1 MNEQEILRNKALLS
15 AAAYTDFFDK
25 NGQKIDFD
33 NADLHGALGKYSKF
47 TLDDIKYFTTN
58 FEVLHQQLE
67 TPRGFSAALIKDKR
81 TGQLT
86 LAIRGTQETVDFVQD
101 INLVNSGLA
110 VDQLVDATN
119 YLSKLMTPIG
129 QKYQHLQVTYRM
141 RGYQGIMLS
150 SDKYLITVSRYE
162 DGLGLIS
169 GNIDLSG
176 HSLAHSIAISLST
189 IFKNIGT
196 VSGFNG
202 AGAMLSENSKILK
215 KIASLSGQQ
224 FDLDRGVAKATNYVG
239 EGPRIIAGTVAYS
252 QNGHIVVLKTG
263 SSAHGIRTILDYFE
277 YRNSYTTK
285 GNSITVNNSFELIK
299 NTDLNRKSIIDSGKD
314 IAFSSNA
321 LSFVTEREALNADA
335 KRNGGVANTLNTAR
349 YYVALDGF
357 RVANYNESS
366 DPLADYVKKAG
377 NNGGTALQNA
387 AIRVNSASGWAS
399 RRLPIDPLVIDL
411 NGDGIKLTRYTDTPI
426 LFDIDNDGG
435 SLEQTGWFSA
445 TDGVLVRD
453 INNNGKIDNIAEMF
467 SEYYGGKAGSQGES
481 GEKRY
486 MNGFEALQ

>member
-1 MNEQEILRNKALLS
+1 M
-15 AAAYTDFFDK
+15 
-25 NGQKIDFD
+25 
-33 NADLHGALGKYSKF
+33 
-47 TLDDIKYFTTN
+47 
-58 FEVLHQQLE
+58 
-67 TPRGFSAALIKDKR
+67 
-81 TGQLT
+81 
-86 LAIRGTQETVDFVQD
+86 
-101 INLVNSGLA
+101 
-110 VDQLVDATN
+110 
-119 YLSKLMTPIG
+119 
-129 QKYQHLQVTYRM
+129 
-141 RGYQGIMLS
+141 
-150 SDKYLITVSRYE
+150 
-162 DGLGLIS
+162 
-169 GNIDLSG
+169 
-176 HSLAHSIAISLST
+176 
-189 IFKNIGT
+189 
-196 VSGFNG
+196 
-202 AGAMLSENSKILK
+202 
-215 KIASLSGQQ
+215 
-224 FDLDRGVAKATNYVG
+224 
-239 EGPRIIAGTVAYS
+239 
-252 QNGHIVVLKTG
+252 
-263 SSAHGIRTILDYFE
+263 DYFE

-453 INNNGKIDNIAEMF
+453 LNNNGKIDNIAEMF

>member
-58 FEVLHQQLE
+58 FEVIHQQLE

-86 LAIRGTQETVDFVQD
+86 LAIRGTQEPIDFVQD

-277 YRNSYTTK
+277 YRNLYTSK
-285 GNSITVNNSFELIK
+285 VGSVTVNNAFELMK

-321 LSFVTEREALNADA
+321 LSFVTDREALNADA
-335 KRNGGVANTLNTAR
+335 KRDGSVANTLNTAR
-349 YYVALDGF
+349 YYAALDGF
-357 RVANYNESS
+357 RVSNYNESA
-366 DPLADYVKKAG
+366 DPLSAYLNKTG
-377 NNGGTALQNA
+377 GGGTALQNV

-399 RRLPIDPLVIDL
+399 KRLPIDPLVIDL

-453 INNNGKIDNIAEMF
+453 LNNNGKIDNIAEMF
-467 SEYYGGKAGSQGES
+467 SEYYGGKAGSQDES